1 MRALITCAILTA
13 AALTVNSASAQTYS
27 TNAAD
32 LVDSWYHH
40 YLGRHI
46 DHAGLHDHLHA
57 IRHGTP
63 LDVVEAAI
71 LASPEYYVRNGNTP
85 EGFVAALYRDV
96 LGRRAGAFEFSR
108 QVDHV
113 FTQGRTAVALRVLS
127 ERTPPV
133 VFASGPVVVAPPAP
147 VFVTRPVVV
156 DPIVFVPSYR
166 PAPIYASP
174 RPSFS
179 IRIGIR

>member
-1 MRALITCAILTA
+1 MRTLITCAVLTV

-27 TNAAD
+27 HNTAD
-32 LVDSWYHH
+32 LVDSWYHR

-46 DHAGLHDHLHA
+46 DSAGLHDHLRA

-63 LDVVEAAI
+63 LEVVEASI
-71 LASPEYYVRNGNTP
+71 LASPEYYARNGNTP
-85 EGFVAALYRDV
+85 EGFVAALHRDV

-108 QVDHV
+108 HVDQV

-127 ERTPPV
+127 ERTPV
-133 VFASGPVVVAPPAP
+133 VVASSPVVVTPAAPG
-147 VFVTRPVVV
+147 FVPRPVYAAPSV
-156 DPIVFVPSYR
+156 IVGPAYR
-166 PAPIYASP
+166 PAPVYVSP

-179 IRIGIR
+179 LRIGVR